1 MHEKCHCRDHA
12 AVQQPNGVR
21 PLPPGIRYWF
31 HLQNYELILAL
42 PITLLVVRRQ
52 EYLDVLYSLLV
63 LGEMLLPLRLP
74 AQEFRP
80 WLEVLG

>member
-1 MHEKCHCRDHA
+1 M
-12 AVQQPNGVR
+12 
-21 PLPPGIRYWF
+21 PLPRSCCCSATQWCTAAAPGIRYWF

>member
-1 MHEKCHCRDHA
+1 MKNAIAEIMLLFSNPMVYGCC
-12 AVQQPNGVR
+12 
-21 PLPPGIRYWF
+21 PPGIRYWF